1 MAAPFSLN
9 GRLLESF
16 MTKEQ
21 YLTLNRAS
29 GPNSDAPTAP
39 FVKVI
44 AIIATLG
51 GLLFGYDTGV
61 ISGALLFMGS
71 ELHLTPLTTGLVT
84 SSLLFG
90 AAFGALL
97 AGHMANAAGRKK
109 IIIYLAVIFAIGAV
123 GTAMAPDVSWMI
135 FFRLVLGVAVGGAAA
150 TVPVYIAEIAPAN
163 KRGQLVTLQELMIV
177 SGQLLAYISNA
188 SFHELWGGESTW
200 RWMLAVATLPAVL
213 LWFGMM
219 FMPDTPRWYAMKGRL
234 AEARRVLDRTRRP
247 EDVEWE
253 LMEIEETLEAQRA
266 QGKPRL
272 RELLTPWLFKLFMI
286 GIGIAV
292 IQQMTGVNTIM
303 YYAPTVLTAVGMSDN
318 AALVATVAN
327 GVVSVLMTFVG
338 IWMLGKIG
346 RRTMTMLGQFGC
358 TACLVFIGAVSYL
371 LPETVNGQP
380 DALRGYMVLAG
391 MLMFLCFQQG
401 ALSPVTWLLLSEIF
415 PTRLRGVFMG
425 GAVFSMWIANF
436 LISLFFPILLAWV
449 GLSGTFFIFAAFG
462 ILGATF
468 VIKCVPETRNRS
480 LEQIE
485 HYLHDWL
492 DNSPEGQR
500 RARERKAYRGQMDK
514 ARL

>member
-1 MAAPFSLN
+1 MSQ
-9 GRLLESF
+9 
-16 MTKEQ
+16 EQ
-21 YLTLNRAS
+21 YLTLNKAS
-29 GPNSDAPTAP
+29 GPNSDAPATP
-39 FVKVI
+39 FVKIV
-44 AIIATLG
+44 ALIATLG

-61 ISGALLFMGS
+61 ISGALLFMGK
-71 ELHLTPLTTGLVT
+71 ELHLTPFTSGLVT

-97 AGHMANAAGRKK
+97 SGHLASAAGRKK
-109 IIIYLAVIFAIGAV
+109 IILWLAVIFAIGAI
-123 GTAMAPDVSWMI
+123 GTALAPDVSWMI

-150 TVPVYIAEIAPAN
+150 TVPVYIAEMAPAN

-188 SFHELWGGESTW
+188 TFHELWGGESTW

-234 AEARRVLDRTRRP
+234 AEARRALERTRRK

-253 LMEIEETLEAQRA
+253 LMEISETLDEQRNL
-266 QGKPRL
+266 GKPKM
-272 RELLTPWLFKLFMI
+272 REIMTPWLFKLFMI
-286 GIGIAV
+286 GIGVAV
-292 IQQMTGVNTIM
+292 IQQLTGVNTIM
-303 YYAPTVLTAVGMSDN
+303 YYAPTVLTSVGMTDN
-318 AALVATVAN
+318 TALFATIAN
-327 GVVSVLMTFVG
+327 GVVSVLMTFFG

-346 RRTMTMLGQFGC
+346 RRPMAMIGQFGC

-380 DALRGYMVLAG
+380 DALRAYMVLAG
-391 MLMFLCFQQG
+391 MLLFLSFQQG

-415 PTRLRGVFMG
+415 PTRMRGVFMG

-436 LISLFFPILLAWV
+436 LISLFFPILLSWI
-449 GLSGTFFIFAAFG
+449 GLSGTFFIFAG
-462 ILGATF
+462 IGIVGAIF
-468 VIKCVPETRNRS
+468 VIKYVPETRNRS

-485 HYLHDWL
+485 HYLREKL
-492 DNSPEGQR
+492 DTSPAG
-500 RARERKAYRGQMDK
+500 KAYARKSWAASQADK
-514 ARL
+514 I

>member
-1 MAAPFSLN
+1 MSQ
-9 GRLLESF
+9 
-16 MTKEQ
+16 EQ
-21 YLTLNRAS
+21 YLTLNKAS
-29 GPNSDAPTAP
+29 GPNSDAPATP
-39 FVKVI
+39 FVKIV
-44 AIIATLG
+44 ALIATLG

-61 ISGALLFMGS
+61 ISGALLFMGK
-71 ELHLTPLTTGLVT
+71 ELHLTPFTTGLVT

-97 AGHMANAAGRKK
+97 SGHLASAAGRKK
-109 IIIYLAVIFAIGAV
+109 IILWLAVIFAIGAV
-123 GTAMAPDVSWMI
+123 GTALAPDVNWMI

-150 TVPVYIAEIAPAN
+150 TVPVYIAEMAPAN

-188 SFHELWGGESTW
+188 TFHELWGGESTW

-234 AEARRVLDRTRRP
+234 VEARRVLERTRRKD
-247 EDVEWE
+247 DVEWE
-253 LMEIEETLEAQRA
+253 LMEITETLDEQRNL
-266 QGKPRL
+266 GKPKI
-272 RELLTPWLFKLFMI
+272 REIMTPWLFKLFMI
-286 GIGIAV
+286 GIGVAV
-292 IQQMTGVNTIM
+292 IQQLTGVNTIM
-303 YYAPTVLTAVGMSDN
+303 YYAPTVLTSVGMTDN
-318 AALVATVAN
+318 AALFATIAN

-346 RRTMTMLGQFGC
+346 RRPMTMIGQFGC

-380 DALRGYMVLAG
+380 DALRAYMVLAG
-391 MLMFLCFQQG
+391 MLLFLSFQQG

-415 PTRLRGVFMG
+415 PTRMRGMFMG

-436 LISLFFPILLAWV
+436 LISLFFPMLLSWV
-449 GLSGTFFIFAAFG
+449 GLSGTFFIFAAIGIFG
-462 ILGATF
+462 AIF

-485 HYLHDWL
+485 HYLREKL
-492 DNSPEGQR
+492 DTSPAG
-500 RARERKAYRGQMDK
+500 KAYARKSWASSQADK
-514 ARL
+514 I